1 MECANLDECVQNWES
16 IAGEYKSL
24 ENVSREYLA
33 KVEEVSDLQGQCMKQ
48 VSHQKYRLNF
58 ISKSLKKFENDERQ
72 DIVKRLLKDINQ
84 RRQQLSD
91 IEQSLPKPN
100 GSYLKIILGNVNVS
114 ILNKED
120 KCVPL
125 QR

>member
-1 MECANLDECVQNWES
+1 MF
-16 IAGEYKSL
+16 SL
-24 ENVSREYLA
+24 IYSEL
-33 KVEEVSDLQGQCMKQ
+33 
-48 VSHQKYRLNF
+48 
-58 ISKSLKKFENDERQ
+58 SLFRFEHDTRQ
-72 DIVKRLLKDINQ
+72 DIVQRLWKDINH

-120 KCVPL
+120 KCEYFN
-125 QR
+125 

>member
-1 MECANLDECVQNWES
+1 
-16 IAGEYKSL
+16 
-24 ENVSREYLA
+24 
-33 KVEEVSDLQGQCMKQ
+33 
-48 VSHQKYRLNF
+48 LNIF
-58 ISKSLKKFENDERQ
+58 GLIYSGLFLFSFEKDERQ
-72 DIVKRLLKDINQ
+72 DIIQRLWKDINH

-120 KCVPL
+120 KYEYFI
-125 QR
+125 

>member
-1 MECANLDECVQNWES
+1 MNNIQLLILYIYIS
-16 IAGEYKSL
+16 
-24 ENVSREYLA
+24 
-33 KVEEVSDLQGQCMKQ
+33 
-48 VSHQKYRLNF
+48 YR
-58 ISKSLKKFENDERQ
+58 FEKDERQ
-72 DIVKRLLKDINQ
+72 DIVQRLWKDITQ

-120 KCVPL
+120 KCAYFNFFFFIITVL
-125 QR
+125 TTMGGIV

>member
-1 MECANLDECVQNWES
+1 MLIIQQLL
-16 IAGEYKSL
+16 ILYIY
-24 ENVSREYLA
+24 VS
-33 KVEEVSDLQGQCMKQ
+33 
-48 VSHQKYRLNF
+48 YR
-58 ISKSLKKFENDERQ
+58 FEKDERQ
-72 DIVKRLLKDINQ
+72 DIIQRLWKDITQ

-120 KCVPL
+120 KCGYFN
-125 QR
+125 